1 MPTNKPL
8 QAVTLLLDSNRGVY
22 IPRDFLAPGTN
33 LPDWDHCQSW
43 GLTSEN
49 QGQWIAACH
58 PGNDAYWDAWTW
70 ILDNAE
76 FKDADGNLYRLHH
89 DGDLFGLCYERM
101 TPEERANFGFDED

>member
-8 QAVTLLLDSNRGVY
+8 QAVTLILDSARGIY
-22 IPRDFLAPGTN
+22 IPRDFLASADS

-43 GLTSEN
+43 GLTTAN
-49 QGQWIAACH
+49 QAQWIAACH
-58 PGNDAYWDAWTW
+58 PENESYWDAWAW
-70 ILDNAE
+70 ILDNAQ
-76 FKDADGNLYRLHH
+76 FTDGEGYKYRLHH